1 MSRNAKIVVGLVTGL
16 LLLCV
21 CAAGVATVGF
31 MGMAG
36 TAVAG
41 AVQAN
46 PVQVAA
52 TADNIADF
60 DLPAGYQPQGSAQV
74 AGFLIVYYSH
84 GDRTRHIT
92 LAQAPSW
99 VNVDYGTFASFALQA
114 APNGPYDRQTRSRIV
129 ESSLT
134 TVRGQQVTLVTAEGT
149 NTLGVP
155 YRTVSGVFRG
165 NRGTAIVSVE
175 GPISTWNQAEV
186 DAFIASIR

>member
-21 CAAGVATVGF
+21 CAAGVATVGL

-36 TAVAG
+36 TAVARALEVRPA
-41 AVQAN
+41 AVAG
-46 PVQVAA
+46 
-52 TADNIADF
+52 TASSIADF
-60 DLPAGYQPQGSAQV
+60 ELPPGYQPQGSAQM
-74 AGFLIVYYSH
+74 AGFGIVYYSH
-84 GDRTRHIT
+84 GDKTRHIT

-114 APNGPYDRQTRSRIV
+114 APNGLYDRQARSRIV
-129 ESSLT
+129 GSTLA
-134 TVRGQQVTLVTAEGT
+134 TVRGEQVTLVTAEGT

-175 GPISTWNQAEV
+175 GPISTWNQDEV